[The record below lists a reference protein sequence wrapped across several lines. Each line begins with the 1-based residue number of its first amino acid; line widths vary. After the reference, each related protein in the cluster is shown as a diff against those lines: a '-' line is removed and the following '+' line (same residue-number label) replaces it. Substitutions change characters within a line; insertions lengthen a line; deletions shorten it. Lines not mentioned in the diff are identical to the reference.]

1 MKKITRRVFHPGV
14 FLAIALF
21 IALLGSCYY
30 VNFDAILHEVRSDLE
45 SGDYDGAIEK
55 AQEAFQK
62 AFSNWNK
69 ASLHALVGWAHWMK
83 NDPGQAS
90 ASFDRA
96 LGYSMV
102 SDAVAG
108 RIALDFDNRDYQEI
122 FSFRSHLSV
131 LPDNWSIQAGP
142 KTLDHEQVSEI
153 VLLCCGIQG
162 DGQAFLEIKASEQ
175 DVVDPQFLA
184 EMEAFFF

>member
-1 MKKITRRVFHPGV
+1 MKKIAKRVFHPGV

-45 SGDYDGAIEK
+45 AGDYDGAIEK
-55 AQEAFQK
+55 GEDAFQK

-69 ASLHALVGWAHWMK
+69 ASLHALVGWAYWMK
-83 NDPGQAS
+83 NDLAQAS
-90 ASFDRA
+90 ESFDRA
-96 LGYSMV
+96 MEYSMV

-108 RIALDFDNRDYQEI
+108 RIALDFETLAYEAVFN
-122 FSFRSHLSV
+122 FRSHLSV
-131 LPDNWSIQAGP
+131 LPDDWSIQAGP
-142 KTLDHEQVSEI
+142 KTLSHAQVSEI
-153 VLLCCGIQG
+153 VLLSCALQG
-162 DGQAFLEIKASEQ
+162 NQSAFNEIVISEQ
-175 DVVDPQFLA
+175 NVVDPQVLA